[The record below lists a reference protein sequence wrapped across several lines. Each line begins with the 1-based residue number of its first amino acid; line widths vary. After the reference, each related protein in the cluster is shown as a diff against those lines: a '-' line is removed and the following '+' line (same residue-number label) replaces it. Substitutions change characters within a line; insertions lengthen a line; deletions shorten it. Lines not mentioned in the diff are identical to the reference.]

1 MDLRECS
8 EGVVDDLL
16 FKDNAEG
23 FVLTSDPTLSFSFSR
38 FSPAPV
44 EGVELPKSREVPGVL
59 GVFAEDPNDAKA
71 PDPRPKADEAPL
83 VGEAAFVV
91 VKGAMPLN
99 GLDLLLKDPSP
110 PPKRFAGWYGR
121 EFSDFVFSLLAL
133 FELDVERASLLELSN
148 APSQYLG
155 AIGAG
160 VSLLRPP
167 LP

>member
-8 EGVVDDLL
+8 EGVTDDFL
-16 FKDNAEG
+16 FRDNVEG
-23 FVLTSDPTLSFSFSR
+23 LVLTSDQALSFSFSR
-38 FSPAPV
+38 FSPAAI
-44 EGVELPKSREVPGVL
+44 EGVELPKSRDVAGVL

-121 EFSDFVFSLLAL
+121 EFSGFVLSLLAL
-133 FELDVERASLLELSN
+133 LLLEVERASLLELSN
-148 APSQYLG
+148 ALCQ
-155 AIGAG
+155 
-160 VSLLRPP
+160 
-167 LP
+167 